1 MSWSWHAKVHK
12 SGSKVAVFNGSKLVK
27 VVEASKETFE
37 PAEAQKFAEDL
48 VNELAGKTSAQMSAP
63 SEQPSVTTDVEL
75 ENATLSAVT
84 TQAQGIGA
92 GTPAAPVAPVEPEEL
107 DEGSEENTEGNEAE
121 EPEGEDEEEKIAKL
135 MTTVASLKKKLASE
149 RNDRIVERKARR
161 GLAIAKQLVA
171 ERKLE
176 DSYEAIKTKIA
187 EIVKLEDSE
196 IDRLERKVAGE
207 HEFIS
212 IDDAQKELRRQSRIV
227 RLNRQAAAEAQEDDD
242 IEQAE
247 MLDNK
252 ADEAEAKVAHIQSV
266 IETMTKSAEEE
277 AKTEEKPEA
286 EEKPAETPVVKDEK
300 EAASQVPHATE
311 APAAPVVEKKEEEK
325 SDAATPAEA
334 APETPAATV
343 TPEASSNATNKLA
356 ELARNYRLIASHHR
370 KLAEEAEAKGDI
382 ASADKHDALGDAAE
396 ENAEEV
402 EKKLAECSAAPVVE
416 EEKADDAETPVEE
429 ATEAP
434 EEEPTE
440 APAKE
445 SSREPGKTVTSSK
458 HQPLKRDNEAI
469 EDSSFGIDKNASLV
483 EQNDFS
489 GDPEV
494 EVLSKMWRGA
504 PQDE

>member
-48 VNELAGKTSAQMSAP
+48 VNELAGKTSSQMSAP
-63 SEQPSVTTDVEL
+63 SEQPAVTTEGEL
-75 ENATLSAVT
+75 QSAVLNAVT
-84 TQAQGIGA
+84 TQAQGVGA
-92 GTPAAPVAPVEPEEL
+92 GAAPVATPAVVPEEL
-107 DEGSEENTEGNEAE
+107 DEGTEENTEGSEAE
-121 EPEGEDEEEKIAKL
+121 VPEGDDEEKYANL
-135 MTTVASLKKKLASE
+135 MNTVASLKKKLAAE
-149 RNDRIVERKARR
+149 RNDRVIERKARR

-171 ERKLE
+171 EGKLE
-176 DSYEAIKTKIA
+176 DSYEAIKSKIA
-187 EIVKLEDSE
+187 SIVKLEDSE

-227 RLNRQAAAEAQEDDD
+227 RINRQAAAEAQEDDD

-247 MLDNK
+247 MLDSK

-277 AKTEEKPEA
+277 AEVKPETEEKPAEA
-286 EEKPAETPVVKDEK
+286 APETPVVKDEK
-300 EAASQVPHATE
+300 EAASEVPPATE
-311 APAAPVVEKKEEEK
+311 TPAVPVVEKKEEEK

-334 APETPAATV
+334 APEAPVA
-343 TPEASSNATNKLA
+343 TPEASNKLA

-382 ASADKHDALGDAAE
+382 AAADKQDALGDAAE

-416 EEKADDAETPVEE
+416 EEKADAETPAEE
-429 ATEAP
+429 AAETP
-434 EEEPTE
+434 EEESTE

-458 HQPLKRDNEAI
+458 HQPLKRDNETI

>member
-48 VNELAGKTSAQMSAP
+48 VNELAGKTSSQMSAP
-63 SEQPSVTTDVEL
+63 SEQPAVTTEGEL
-75 ENATLSAVT
+75 QSAVLNAVT
-84 TQAQGIGA
+84 TQAQGAGA
-92 GTPAAPVAPVEPEEL
+92 GAAPVAAPVVPEEL
-107 DEGSEENTEGNEAE
+107 DEGSEENTEGSEAE
-121 EPEGEDEEEKIAKL
+121 VPEGDDEEKYANL
-135 MTTVASLKKKLASE
+135 MNTVASLKKKLASE
-149 RNDRIVERKARR
+149 RNDRVVERKARR

-171 ERKLE
+171 EGKLE
-176 DSYEAIKTKIA
+176 DSYEAIKSKIA
-187 EIVKLEDSE
+187 SIVKLEDSE

-227 RLNRQAAAEAQEDDD
+227 RINRQAAAEAQEDDD

-247 MLDNK
+247 MLDGK

-277 AKTEEKPEA
+277 TEEKPEVV
-286 EEKPAETPVVKDEK
+286 ETPETTETPAVEKDEK
-300 EAASQVPHATE
+300 EAASQVPPVTE
-311 APAAPVVEKKEEEK
+311 TPVVVEEKKEEEK
-325 SDAATPAEA
+325 ADATEPVET
-334 APETPAATV
+334 ETPA
-343 TPEASSNATNKLA
+343 TPVEASNKLA

-370 KLAEEAEAKGDI
+370 KLAEEAESKGDI
-382 ASADKHDALGDAAE
+382 GAADKHDSLGDAAE

-416 EEKADDAETPVEE
+416 EEKADAETPAEE
-429 ATEAP
+429 AAETP
-434 EEEPTE
+434 EEESTE

-458 HQPLKRDNEAI
+458 HQPLKRDNEAV

>member
-48 VNELAGKTSAQMSAP
+48 VNELAGKTSSQMSAP
-63 SEQPSVTTDVEL
+63 SEQPSVTTEGEL
-75 ENATLSAVT
+75 QSAVLNAVT
-84 TQAQGIGA
+84 TQAQGVGA
-92 GTPAAPVAPVEPEEL
+92 GAAPVAAPVAPVVPEEL

-121 EPEGEDEEEKIAKL
+121 EPAGEDEEEKIAKL
-135 MTTVASLKKKLASE
+135 MTTVASLKKKLAIE
-149 RNDRIVERKARR
+149 RNDRVVERKARR

-187 EIVKLEDSE
+187 QIVKLEDSE
-196 IDRLERKVAGE
+196 IDRLERKIAGE

-212 IDDAQKELRRQSRIV
+212 IDEAQKELRRQSRIE
-227 RLNRQAAAEAQEDDD
+227 RINRQAAAEAQEDDD

-247 MLDNK
+247 MLDSK

-277 AKTEEKPEA
+277 AGTEEKPEA
-286 EEKPAETPVVKDEK
+286 EEKPA
-300 EAASQVPHATE
+300 E

-325 SDAATPAEA
+325 SDATTPAEV
-334 APETPAATV
+334 APETPAAPV

-382 ASADKHDALGDAAE
+382 AAADKQDALGDAAE

-402 EKKLAECSAAPVVE
+402 EKKLAECSSAPVVE
-416 EEKADDAETPVEE
+416 EEKADDAETPTEE
-429 ATEAP
+429 ATETP
-434 EEEPTE
+434 EEESAE

-458 HQPLKRDNEAI
+458 HQPLKRDNETI

-504 PQDE
+504 PRDE